1 MDQTP
6 PNRAVRLRLQNFFP
20 VFDRQSSKQLGRMVD
35 LSISGMMLIANH
47 ELPVGQTFAIEIRP
61 PEDHTLP
68 PLRLEAETVWCR
80 TSPANKE
87 HFGVGLRF
95 SEVGDDALVLLE
107 QLMQEAGT
115 RH

>member
-1 MDQTP
+1 MDQAP
-6 PNRAVRLRLQNFFP
+6 PDRAVRLRLQNFFP
-20 VFDRQSSKQLGRMVD
+20 VFDQQSREQLGRLVD
-35 LSISGMMLIANH
+35 LSTSGMMLIATH

-61 PEDHTLP
+61 PADHSVP
-68 PLRLEAETVWCR
+68 PLRLTAETVWCR

-95 SEVGDDALVLLE
+95 SGVSDVDLALLE
-107 QLMQEAGT
+107 QLMQESGT